1 MEQPSIILWDLMD
14 TLVSDPFFRHMP
26 EFFGLSLQ
34 ELLQQKH
41 PTAWLEFERGEIDEA
56 QLAAKFFA
64 DGRAFDLAAF
74 KEHIAT
80 GYEWLEGM
88 HELVRELHA
97 RGVPMHLLSNY
108 PAWYTLCTERLGLA
122 RYVAPS
128 FISCKTGVRKP
139 DAEAY
144 LGPCRALAVPPGAC
158 FFVDDREKNCA
169 AARAVGMPAFHFQK
183 DVTALRRELQIQRL
197 L

>member
-1 MEQPSIILWDLMD
+1 MAARIILWDLMD

-26 EFFGLSLQ
+26 EFFGLSLE
-34 ELLQQKH
+34 ELIEQKH

-56 QLAAKFFA
+56 ELAEKFFQ
-64 DGRAFDLAAF
+64 DGRAFDLSAF

-80 GYEWLEGM
+80 GYQWLDGM
-88 HELVRELHA
+88 PELVRELHA

-108 PAWYTLCTERLGLA
+108 PAWYTLCTDRLDLA

-128 FISCKTGVRKP
+128 FISCETGVRKP

-144 LGPCRALAVPPGAC
+144 LGPCRALDVPPSAC
-158 FFVDDREKNCA
+158 LFVDDREKNCA
-169 AARAVGMPAFHFQK
+169 AARALGMPAFRFQK
-183 DVTALRRELQIQRL
+183 DVPALRRELQKHGL

>member
-1 MEQPSIILWDLMD
+1 MAARIILWDLMD

-26 EFFGLSLQ
+26 EFFGLSLD
-34 ELLQQKH
+34 ELIQQKH

-56 QLAAKFFA
+56 KLAQKFFA
-64 DGRAFDLAAF
+64 DGRSFDLAAF

-80 GYEWLEGM
+80 GYQWLDGM

-108 PAWYTLCTERLGLA
+108 PAWYTLCTDRLDLT

-128 FISCKTGVRKP
+128 FISCETGVRKP

-144 LGPCRALAVPPGAC
+144 LGPCRTLDVPPSAC
-158 FFVDDREKNCA
+158 LFVDDREKNCA
-169 AARAVGMPAFHFQK
+169 AARAVGMPAFRFQK
-183 DVTALRRELQIQRL
+183 DVPALRRELQKHGL